1 MTSLGTRPDTKLPVI
16 GSRDTFYGSR
26 PAARAALARIA
37 MRIGL
42 ISDTHIPE
50 ACEHLPERVFEV
62 FAGIDLIMHAGDV
75 YVNRVLDELARIAP
89 VLAALGNGDE
99 GLDGHRF
106 RLEPDDRVREAH
118 VIEVEGVRIGLTHSV
133 PTPDETS
140 QETFHRAMHRHF
152 GGPVDVIVHGHS
164 HVEGVTRF
172 GATMVVNPGSATL
185 PHNLV
190 DVPGT
195 VAILEVLGG
204 RASAEIINLG

>member
-1 MTSLGTRPDTKLPVI
+1 MIEFAVR
-16 GSRDTFYGSR
+16 
-26 PAARAALARIA
+26 ARGNKASGHIV

-50 ACEHLPERVFEV
+50 ACEHLPDRVFEV
-62 FAGIDLIMHAGDV
+62 FAGIDLVMHAGDV

-106 RLEPDDRVREAH
+106 RLEPDERVREAH
-118 VIEVEGVRIGLTHSV
+118 LVEVEGVRIGLTHAI

-140 QETFHRAMHRHF
+140 EEVFARAMDTNF
-152 GGPVDVIVHGHS
+152 GGRVDVLVQGHS

-172 GATMVVNPGSATL
+172 GATLVVNPGSATL
-185 PHNLV
+185 PHNLIG
-190 DVPGT
+190 VPGT
-195 VAILEVLGG
+195 VAILEIKDGG
-204 RASAEIINLG
+204 RVTAEIISLGDPGGA